1 MPNTIKMKGLQCKII
16 LLCRLHNIKN
26 VIHVIMDSH
35 CLYQNYPTYLLAHEQ
50 IRLLSGDAIRLNGE
64 SALSRA
70 QLALKGEWDMRL

>member
-1 MPNTIKMKGLQCKII
+1 
-16 LLCRLHNIKN
+16 
-26 VIHVIMDSH
+26 MDSH

-70 QLALKGEWDMRL
+70 QVALKVNGT